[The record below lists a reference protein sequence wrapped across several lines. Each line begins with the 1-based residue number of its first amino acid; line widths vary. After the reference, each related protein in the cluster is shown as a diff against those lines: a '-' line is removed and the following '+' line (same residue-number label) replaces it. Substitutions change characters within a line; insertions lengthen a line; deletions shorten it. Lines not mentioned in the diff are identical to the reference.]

1 MCFVY
6 RYLFSIGA
14 TYFIKFDGN
23 FNLKIMIELPIKIC
37 ILVLNVFSYI
47 NKNILTTKT
56 AKHGYDS
63 IVKAVRTRKRRKR
76 FS

>member
-1 MCFVY
+1 
-6 RYLFSIGA
+6 
-14 TYFIKFDGN
+14 
-23 FNLKIMIELPIKIC
+23 MIELPIEIC

-63 IVKAVRTRKRRKR
+63 IVKAVRTRKESVGPEKEKKGLV
-76 FS
+76 SEGLA

>member
-1 MCFVY
+1 
-6 RYLFSIGA
+6 
-14 TYFIKFDGN
+14 
-23 FNLKIMIELPIKIC
+23 MIELPIKIC

-63 IVKAVRTRKRRKR
+63 IVKAVRTRKESVEPEKEKKR

>member
-1 MCFVY
+1 
-6 RYLFSIGA
+6 
-14 TYFIKFDGN
+14 
-23 FNLKIMIELPIKIC
+23 MIELPIKIC

-63 IVKAVRTRKRRKR
+63 ILLKLYETEKEGLVSEGLA
-76 FS
+76 